1 MGLLRLPE
9 IEKKRQLLTGEATL
23 KRTLCFLAALVIG
36 FAAMPAYALDNDS
49 APPAI
54 TEEERALLEAKAGK
68 KPFPLGAM
76 VELTQAVG
84 GGTFVSD
91 PNVRRA
97 AYDVSLSLWP
107 YWRIAPMWRL
117 TGKFDIAQSVVENYD
132 STATYRNRTV
142 LADIVL
148 DLTRMRFYTIPGAGI
163 SMSGSLILGFP
174 TGPVSQFRNQI
185 LSTMAKLSFSKIVGP
200 VYLGYWV
207 MGFKNFNEYESPT
220 VSQDEEGEHVVLSHF
235 QGNEQLTTDLV
246 SVGGANVSFGIVNTF
261 IVSWNVTDEVALAV
275 MYQINN
281 SFAYDVAPDDEYTS
295 DFAEPGRGQRDS
307 MRGIIDLTYQ
317 FTPALSVSLG
327 TDTLVAPKT
336 ANNDSFIFPFANF
349 SNDHRN
355 SSAGY
360 LALTGR
366 Y

>member
-1 MGLLRLPE
+1 M
-9 IEKKRQLLTGEATL
+9 

-36 FAAMPAYALDNDS
+36 IAAMPAYALDNDS

-54 TEEERALLEAKAGK
+54 TEEERAMLEAKAGK
-68 KPFPLGAM
+68 EPFPLGAM
-76 VELTQAVG
+76 VSVTQAVG

-117 TGKFDIAQSVVENYD
+117 TGKFDIAHSVVENYE

-142 LADIVL
+142 FADSVL
-148 DLTRMRFYTIPGAGI
+148 DLTRMRFYTIPGVGI
-163 SMSGSLILGFP
+163 SMSGSLMVSLP
-174 TGPVSQFRNQI
+174 TGPVSQFRNQ
-185 LSTMAKLSFSKIVGP
+185 LFSSMAKLSFSKIVGP

-207 MGFKNFNEYESPT
+207 MGFKNFNKYESPT
-220 VSQDEEGEHVVLSHF
+220 VSKDDEGEHVVLSHF
-235 QGNEQLTTDLV
+235 QGNEQLTTDLI
-246 SVGGANVSFGIVNTF
+246 SVGGANVSFGVVNTW
-261 IVSWNVTDEVALAV
+261 IMSWNLTDEVALAV

-295 DFAEPGRGQRDS
+295 EYADPGHGQRDS

-317 FTPALSVSLG
+317 FTPELSVSIG

-336 ANNDSFIFPFANF
+336 ADNEDFIFPFANF
-349 SNDHRN
+349 SNNHRN

-360 LALTGR
+360 LSLTGR